1 MSRAIG
7 FLSGRQAPGFCLPR
21 VLTPLARQ
29 HHRLS
34 HDRAPLPDEERGP
47 VVHLFV
53 RAQAAERLA
62 NVPLQRTV
70 NAARAAQTRVAMM
83 RRMLF
88 CATWAALD
96 ARLAL
101 MDGRGGTQKRCEPQ
115 YIPIGGGGGSGLSEA
130 EIKLLVQ
137 NEVASLRDDLV
148 GRMQNAASMATQP
161 LEQALSET
169 QAECRTLERLDEA
182 IEMLKRAPGIE
193 EVDQRLAFSDAK
205 LSAAL
210 ARLDAATLAAAKTA
224 SPPPET
230 ASPPPEGAA
239 PSIDAKRLE
248 RLEQAVADLS
258 REVAAATAAAKNAAA
273 NAAPAAPAAARPPPP
288 PPVSGDAAAAALARA
303 GELERAV
310 VDVAEALER
319 EARARMDADTSVEGR
334 MRKLENATL
343 GVAERHAKALETLI
357 TYTYPFQQRGVS
369 MS

>member
-1 MSRAIG
+1 
-7 FLSGRQAPGFCLPR
+7 
-21 VLTPLARQ
+21 
-29 HHRLS
+29 
-34 HDRAPLPDEERGP
+34 
-47 VVHLFV
+47 
-53 RAQAAERLA
+53 
-62 NVPLQRTV
+62 
-70 NAARAAQTRVAMM
+70 
-83 RRMLF
+83 MLF

-96 ARLAL
+96 AKLAL
-101 MDGRGGTQKRCEPQ
+101 MDGRGGSRGKCEPQ
-115 YIPIGGGGGSGLSEA
+115 YIPIGGGGGSGMSEA

-148 GRMQNAASMATQP
+148 GRMQTAASMATQP

-169 QAECRTLERLDEA
+169 QAECRTLERLDDA
-182 IEMLKRAPGIE
+182 VDLLKRAPGIE

-205 LSAAL
+205 LAAAL

-224 SPPPET
+224 SPPPE
-230 ASPPPEGAA
+230 GAA
-239 PSIDAKRLE
+239 PSGLDAKRLE

-258 REVAAATAAAKNAAA
+258 RDVAAATAAAKNAAA
-273 NAAPAAPAAARPPPP
+273 NAAPATPAARPPPP
-288 PPVSGDAAAAALARA
+288 PPPVSGGDAAAAALARA
-303 GELERAV
+303 SELERAV

-319 EARARMDADTSVEGR
+319 EARARMDADTAVDGR

>member
-1 MSRAIG
+1 
-7 FLSGRQAPGFCLPR
+7 
-21 VLTPLARQ
+21 
-29 HHRLS
+29 
-34 HDRAPLPDEERGP
+34 
-47 VVHLFV
+47 
-53 RAQAAERLA
+53 
-62 NVPLQRTV
+62 
-70 NAARAAQTRVAMM
+70 M
-83 RRMLF
+83 RRMLL

-96 ARLAL
+96 AKLTL
-101 MDGRGGTQKRCEPQ
+101 MDGRGGSRGKCEPQ
-115 YIPIGGGGGSGLSEA
+115 YIPIGGGGGSGMSEA

-148 GRMQNAASMATQP
+148 GRMQTAASMATQP

-182 IEMLKRAPGIE
+182 IEILKRAPGIE

-205 LSAAL
+205 LAAAL
-210 ARLDAATLAAAKTA
+210 ARLDAATLAASKTA

-239 PSIDAKRLE
+239 PSGLDAKRLE
-248 RLEQAVADLS
+248 RLEQAVADLT
-258 REVAAATAAAKNAAA
+258 RDVAAATAAARTAASAA
-273 NAAPAAPAAARPPPP
+273 NAVPASSSKPAASRPPPP

-319 EARARMDADTSVEGR
+319 EARARMDADTAVDGR
-334 MRKLENATL
+334 MLKLENATL

>member
-1 MSRAIG
+1 
-7 FLSGRQAPGFCLPR
+7 
-21 VLTPLARQ
+21 
-29 HHRLS
+29 
-34 HDRAPLPDEERGP
+34 
-47 VVHLFV
+47 
-53 RAQAAERLA
+53 
-62 NVPLQRTV
+62 
-70 NAARAAQTRVAMM
+70 M
-83 RRMLF
+83 RRILL
-88 CATWAALD
+88 CAAWAVSEAKLT
-96 ARLAL
+96 L
-101 MDGRGGTQKRCEPQ
+101 MDGRGGSRGRCEPQ

-130 EIKLLVQ
+130 EIRLLVQ

-205 LSAAL
+205 LAAAL

-239 PSIDAKRLE
+239 PSNIDAKRLE

-258 REVAAATAAAKNAAA
+258 RDVAAATAAAKNAA
-273 NAAPAAPAAARPPPP
+273 NAAPAASTRPPPP
-288 PPVSGDAAAAALARA
+288 PPQPISGDAAAAALARA

-343 GVAERHAKALETLI
+343 GLAERHAKALETLI

>member
-1 MSRAIG
+1 
-7 FLSGRQAPGFCLPR
+7 
-21 VLTPLARQ
+21 
-29 HHRLS
+29 
-34 HDRAPLPDEERGP
+34 
-47 VVHLFV
+47 
-53 RAQAAERLA
+53 
-62 NVPLQRTV
+62 
-70 NAARAAQTRVAMM
+70 
-83 RRMLF
+83 MLK
-88 CATWAALD
+88 ALD
-96 ARLAL
+96 AKLAL
-101 MDGRGGTQKRCEPQ
+101 MDGRGGSQKCQPQ

-137 NEVASLRDDLV
+137 TEVASLRDDLV
-148 GRMQNAASMATQP
+148 GRMQTAASMATQP

-169 QAECRTLERLDEA
+169 QAECRTLERLDDA
-182 IEMLKRAPGIE
+182 VDLLKRAPGIE

-210 ARLDAATLAAAKTA
+210 ARLDAATLAAAQTA

-239 PSIDAKRLE
+239 PSGLDAKRLE

-258 REVAAATAAAKNAAA
+258 RDVAAATAAAKNAAA
-273 NAAPAAPAAARPPPP
+273 NAVPASSARPPPP
-288 PPVSGDAAAAALARA
+288 PPPISGDAAAAALARA

-319 EARARMDADTSVEGR
+319 EARARMDADTAVDGR

>member
-1 MSRAIG
+1 
-7 FLSGRQAPGFCLPR
+7 
-21 VLTPLARQ
+21 
-29 HHRLS
+29 
-34 HDRAPLPDEERGP
+34 
-47 VVHLFV
+47 
-53 RAQAAERLA
+53 
-62 NVPLQRTV
+62 
-70 NAARAAQTRVAMM
+70 MM
-83 RRMLF
+83 RRLLL
-88 CATWAALD
+88 CATLAEAK
-96 ARLAL
+96 LAL
-101 MDGRGGTQKRCEPQ
+101 MDGRGGSRGKCEPQ

-148 GRMQNAASMATQP
+148 GRMQTAASMATQP

-182 IEMLKRAPGIE
+182 VDLLKRAPGIE

-205 LSAAL
+205 LAAAL

-258 REVAAATAAAKNAAA
+258 RDVAAATAAAKNAAA
-273 NAAPAAPAAARPPPP
+273 NAAPASSAARPPPPP

-334 MRKLENATL
+334 MRELENATL

>member
-1 MSRAIG
+1 
-7 FLSGRQAPGFCLPR
+7 
-21 VLTPLARQ
+21 
-29 HHRLS
+29 
-34 HDRAPLPDEERGP
+34 
-47 VVHLFV
+47 
-53 RAQAAERLA
+53 
-62 NVPLQRTV
+62 
-70 NAARAAQTRVAMM
+70 
-83 RRMLF
+83 MLL

-96 ARLAL
+96 AKLTL
-101 MDGRGGTQKRCEPQ
+101 MDGRGGSRGKCEPQ
-115 YIPIGGGGGSGLSEA
+115 YIPIGGGGGSGMSEA

-148 GRMQNAASMATQP
+148 GRMQTAASMATQP

-169 QAECRTLERLDEA
+169 QAECRTLERLDDA
-182 IEMLKRAPGIE
+182 VDLLRRAPGIE

-205 LSAAL
+205 LAAAL

-224 SPPPET
+224 SPPPE
-230 ASPPPEGAA
+230 GAA
-239 PSIDAKRLE
+239 PSGLDAKRLE

-258 REVAAATAAAKNAAA
+258 RDVAAATAAARTAASAA
-273 NAAPAAPAAARPPPP
+273 NAVPASSSKPAASRPPP

-319 EARARMDADTSVEGR
+319 EARARMDADTAVDGR

>member
-1 MSRAIG
+1 
-7 FLSGRQAPGFCLPR
+7 
-21 VLTPLARQ
+21 
-29 HHRLS
+29 
-34 HDRAPLPDEERGP
+34 
-47 VVHLFV
+47 
-53 RAQAAERLA
+53 
-62 NVPLQRTV
+62 
-70 NAARAAQTRVAMM
+70 M
-83 RRMLF
+83 RRMLL

-96 ARLAL
+96 AKLTL
-101 MDGRGGTQKRCEPQ
+101 MDGRGGSRGKCEPQ
-115 YIPIGGGGGSGLSEA
+115 YIPIGGGGGSGMSEA

-148 GRMQNAASMATQP
+148 GRMQTAASMATQP

-182 IEMLKRAPGIE
+182 VDLLKRAPGIE

-205 LSAAL
+205 LAAAL

-239 PSIDAKRLE
+239 PSGLDAKRLE

-258 REVAAATAAAKNAAA
+258 RDVAAATAAAKNAA
-273 NAAPAAPAAARPPPP
+273 NAVPASPTPAARPPPP
-288 PPVSGDAAAAALARA
+288 PPPVSGGDAAAAALARA

-334 MRKLENATL
+334 MRQLENATL

>member
-1 MSRAIG
+1 
-7 FLSGRQAPGFCLPR
+7 
-21 VLTPLARQ
+21 
-29 HHRLS
+29 
-34 HDRAPLPDEERGP
+34 
-47 VVHLFV
+47 
-53 RAQAAERLA
+53 
-62 NVPLQRTV
+62 
-70 NAARAAQTRVAMM
+70 
-83 RRMLF
+83 
-88 CATWAALD
+88 
-96 ARLAL
+96 
-101 MDGRGGTQKRCEPQ
+101 MDGRGGSRGKCEPQ

-148 GRMQNAASMATQP
+148 GRMQTAASMATQP

-182 IEMLKRAPGIE
+182 VDLLKRAPGIE

-205 LSAAL
+205 LAAAL

-224 SPPPET
+224 PET

-239 PSIDAKRLE
+239 PSTIDAKRLE

-258 REVAAATAAAKNAAA
+258 RDVAAATAAAKNAAA
-273 NAAPAAPAAARPPPP
+273 NAVPASSARPPPPP

>member
-1 MSRAIG
+1 
-7 FLSGRQAPGFCLPR
+7 
-21 VLTPLARQ
+21 
-29 HHRLS
+29 
-34 HDRAPLPDEERGP
+34 
-47 VVHLFV
+47 
-53 RAQAAERLA
+53 
-62 NVPLQRTV
+62 
-70 NAARAAQTRVAMM
+70 
-83 RRMLF
+83 MLL

-96 ARLAL
+96 AKLTL
-101 MDGRGGTQKRCEPQ
+101 MDGRGGSRGKCEPQ
-115 YIPIGGGGGSGLSEA
+115 YIPIGGGGGSGMSEA

-148 GRMQNAASMATQP
+148 GRMQTAASMATQP

-182 IEMLKRAPGIE
+182 VDLLKRAPGIE

-205 LSAAL
+205 LAAAL
-210 ARLDAATLAAAKTA
+210 ARLDAATLAASKTA

-239 PSIDAKRLE
+239 PSGLDAKRLE

-258 REVAAATAAAKNAAA
+258 RDVAAATAAARTAASAA
-273 NAAPAAPAAARPPPP
+273 NAVPASSSKPAASRPPP

-319 EARARMDADTSVEGR
+319 EARARMDADTAVDGR

>member
-1 MSRAIG
+1 MK
-7 FLSGRQAPGFCLPR
+7 
-21 VLTPLARQ
+21 
-29 HHRLS
+29 
-34 HDRAPLPDEERGP
+34 
-47 VVHLFV
+47 
-53 RAQAAERLA
+53 
-62 NVPLQRTV
+62 
-70 NAARAAQTRVAMM
+70 
-83 RRMLF
+83 
-88 CATWAALD
+88 ALE
-96 ARLAL
+96 AKLAL
-101 MDGRGGTQKRCEPQ
+101 MDGRGGTNKRCEPQ
-115 YIPIGGGGGSGLSEA
+115 YIPIGGGGGGSGMSEA

-148 GRMQNAASMATQP
+148 GRMQTAASMATQP

-169 QAECRTLERLDEA
+169 QAECRTLERLDDA
-182 IEMLKRAPGIE
+182 VDLLKRAPGIE

-224 SPPPET
+224 SPPPEA

-239 PSIDAKRLE
+239 PSTIDAKRLE
-248 RLEQAVADLS
+248 LLEQAVADLS
-258 REVAAATAAAKNAAA
+258 RDVAAATAAAKNAAA
-273 NAAPAAPAAARPPPP
+273 NAAPASSARPPPPP

>member
-1 MSRAIG
+1 
-7 FLSGRQAPGFCLPR
+7 
-21 VLTPLARQ
+21 
-29 HHRLS
+29 
-34 HDRAPLPDEERGP
+34 
-47 VVHLFV
+47 
-53 RAQAAERLA
+53 
-62 NVPLQRTV
+62 
-70 NAARAAQTRVAMM
+70 MM
-83 RRMLF
+83 RRILL

-96 ARLAL
+96 AKLAL
-101 MDGRGGTQKRCEPQ
+101 MDGRGGSRGKCEPQ
-115 YIPIGGGGGSGLSEA
+115 YIPIGGGGGSGMSEA

-148 GRMQNAASMATQP
+148 GRMQTAASMATQP
-161 LEQALSET
+161 FEQALSET

-182 IEMLKRAPGIE
+182 VDLLKRAPGIE

-205 LSAAL
+205 LAAAL

-224 SPPPET
+224 SPPPE
-230 ASPPPEGAA
+230 GAA
-239 PSIDAKRLE
+239 PSGLDAKRLE

-258 REVAAATAAAKNAAA
+258 RDVAAATAAARTAASAA
-273 NAAPAAPAAARPPPP
+273 NAVPASSSKPAASRPPP

>member
-1 MSRAIG
+1 MRRLVA
-7 FLSGRQAPGFCLPR
+7 LLA
-21 VLTPLARQ
+21 PLA
-29 HHRLS
+29 
-34 HDRAPLPDEERGP
+34 
-47 VVHLFV
+47 
-53 RAQAAERLA
+53 
-62 NVPLQRTV
+62 V
-70 NAARAAQTRVAMM
+70 NA
-83 RRMLF
+83 
-88 CATWAALD
+88 
-96 ARLAL
+96 RLTL
-101 MDGRGGTQKRCEPQ
+101 MDGRGGSRGKCEPQ
-115 YIPIGGGGGSGLSEA
+115 YIPIGGGGGSGMSEA

-148 GRMQNAASMATQP
+148 GRMQTAASMATQP

-182 IEMLKRAPGIE
+182 VDLLKRAPGIE

-205 LSAAL
+205 LAAAL

-239 PSIDAKRLE
+239 PSGLDAKRLE

-258 REVAAATAAAKNAAA
+258 RDVAAATAAARTAASAA
-273 NAAPAAPAAARPPPP
+273 NAVPASSARPPPP
-288 PPVSGDAAAAALARA
+288 PPPPISGDAAAAALARA

-334 MRKLENATL
+334 MRRLENATL

>member
-273 NAAPAAPAAARPPPP
+273 NAAPAAPAVARPPPP

>member
-1 MSRAIG
+1 MRRLVA
-7 FLSGRQAPGFCLPR
+7 LLA
-21 VLTPLARQ
+21 PLA
-29 HHRLS
+29 
-34 HDRAPLPDEERGP
+34 A
-47 VVHLFV
+47 
-53 RAQAAERLA
+53 
-62 NVPLQRTV
+62 
-70 NAARAAQTRVAMM
+70 
-83 RRMLF
+83 
-88 CATWAALD
+88 D
-96 ARLAL
+96 AKLTL
-101 MDGRGGTQKRCEPQ
+101 MDGRGGSRGKCEPQ
-115 YIPIGGGGGSGLSEA
+115 YIPIGGGGGSGMSEA

-148 GRMQNAASMATQP
+148 GRMQNAASLATQP

-205 LSAAL
+205 LAAAL

-239 PSIDAKRLE
+239 PSGLDAKRLE

-258 REVAAATAAAKNAAA
+258 RDVAAATAAARTAASAA
-273 NAAPAAPAAARPPPP
+273 NAVPASSSKPAASRPPP

>member
-1 MSRAIG
+1 MRRLVA
-7 FLSGRQAPGFCLPR
+7 LLA
-21 VLTPLARQ
+21 PLA
-29 HHRLS
+29 
-34 HDRAPLPDEERGP
+34 A
-47 VVHLFV
+47 
-53 RAQAAERLA
+53 
-62 NVPLQRTV
+62 
-70 NAARAAQTRVAMM
+70 
-83 RRMLF
+83 
-88 CATWAALD
+88 D

-101 MDGRGGTQKRCEPQ
+101 MDGRGGSRGKCEPQ
-115 YIPIGGGGGSGLSEA
+115 YIPIGGGGGSGMSEA

-148 GRMQNAASMATQP
+148 GRMQTAASMATQP

-205 LSAAL
+205 LAAAL
-210 ARLDAATLAAAKTA
+210 ARLDAATLAASKTA

-239 PSIDAKRLE
+239 PSGLDAKRLE

-258 REVAAATAAAKNAAA
+258 RDVAAATAAARTAASAA
-273 NAAPAAPAAARPPPP
+273 NAVPASSSKPAASRPPP

-319 EARARMDADTSVEGR
+319 EARARMDADTAVDGR

>member
-1 MSRAIG
+1 MRHLVA
-7 FLSGRQAPGFCLPR
+7 LL
-21 VLTPLARQ
+21 
-29 HHRLS
+29 
-34 HDRAPLPDEERGP
+34 APL
-47 VVHLFV
+47 
-53 RAQAAERLA
+53 
-62 NVPLQRTV
+62 
-70 NAARAAQTRVAMM
+70 VA
-83 RRMLF
+83 
-88 CATWAALD
+88 D
-96 ARLAL
+96 AKLTL
-101 MDGRGGTQKRCEPQ
+101 MDGRGGSRGKCEPQ
-115 YIPIGGGGGSGLSEA
+115 YIPIAGGGGSGMSEA

-148 GRMQNAASMATQP
+148 GRMQTAASMATQP

-205 LSAAL
+205 LAAAL
-210 ARLDAATLAAAKTA
+210 ARLDAATLAASKTA

-239 PSIDAKRLE
+239 PSGLDAKRLE

-258 REVAAATAAAKNAAA
+258 RDVAAATAAARTAASAA
-273 NAAPAAPAAARPPPP
+273 NAVPASSSKPAASRPPP

-334 MRKLENATL
+334 MRRLENATL

>member
-1 MSRAIG
+1 
-7 FLSGRQAPGFCLPR
+7 
-21 VLTPLARQ
+21 
-29 HHRLS
+29 
-34 HDRAPLPDEERGP
+34 
-47 VVHLFV
+47 
-53 RAQAAERLA
+53 
-62 NVPLQRTV
+62 
-70 NAARAAQTRVAMM
+70 M
-83 RRMLF
+83 RRIIF

>member
-1 MSRAIG
+1 MRR
-7 FLSGRQAPGFCLPR
+7 LV
-21 VLTPLARQ
+21 VLLAPLA
-29 HHRLS
+29 
-34 HDRAPLPDEERGP
+34 A
-47 VVHLFV
+47 
-53 RAQAAERLA
+53 
-62 NVPLQRTV
+62 
-70 NAARAAQTRVAMM
+70 
-83 RRMLF
+83 
-88 CATWAALD
+88 D
-96 ARLAL
+96 ARLTL
-101 MDGRGGTQKRCEPQ
+101 MDGRGGSRGKCEPQ
-115 YIPIGGGGGSGLSEA
+115 YIPIGGGGGSGMSEA

-148 GRMQNAASMATQP
+148 GRMQNAASLATQP

-169 QAECRTLERLDEA
+169 QAECRTLERLDDA
-182 IEMLKRAPGIE
+182 VDLLKRAPGIE

-205 LSAAL
+205 LAAAL

-239 PSIDAKRLE
+239 PSGLDAKRLE

-258 REVAAATAAAKNAAA
+258 RDVAAATAAAKNAA
-273 NAAPAAPAAARPPPP
+273 NAVPASPTPAARPPPP
-288 PPVSGDAAAAALARA
+288 PPPVSGGDAAAAALARA
-303 GELERAV
+303 SELERAV

-319 EARARMDADTSVEGR
+319 EARARMDADTAVDGR

>member
-1 MSRAIG
+1 MRRLVA
-7 FLSGRQAPGFCLPR
+7 LLA
-21 VLTPLARQ
+21 PLA
-29 HHRLS
+29 
-34 HDRAPLPDEERGP
+34 A
-47 VVHLFV
+47 
-53 RAQAAERLA
+53 
-62 NVPLQRTV
+62 
-70 NAARAAQTRVAMM
+70 
-83 RRMLF
+83 
-88 CATWAALD
+88 D

-101 MDGRGGTQKRCEPQ
+101 MDGRGGSRGKCEPQ
-115 YIPIGGGGGSGLSEA
+115 YIPIAGGGGSGMSEA

-148 GRMQNAASMATQP
+148 GRMQTAASMATQP

-205 LSAAL
+205 LAAAL
-210 ARLDAATLAAAKTA
+210 ARLDAATLAASKTA
-224 SPPPET
+224 SPPPE
-230 ASPPPEGAA
+230 SAA
-239 PSIDAKRLE
+239 PSGLDAKRLE

-258 REVAAATAAAKNAAA
+258 RDVAAATAAARTAASAA
-273 NAAPAAPAAARPPPP
+273 NAVPASSSKPAASRPPP

-319 EARARMDADTSVEGR
+319 EARARMDADTAVDGR

>member
-1 MSRAIG
+1 
-7 FLSGRQAPGFCLPR
+7 
-21 VLTPLARQ
+21 
-29 HHRLS
+29 
-34 HDRAPLPDEERGP
+34 
-47 VVHLFV
+47 
-53 RAQAAERLA
+53 
-62 NVPLQRTV
+62 
-70 NAARAAQTRVAMM
+70 M
-83 RRMLF
+83 RRLLF
-88 CATWAALD
+88 CAAWVSIEAK
-96 ARLAL
+96 LAL
-101 MDGRGGTQKRCEPQ
+101 MDGRGGTNKRCEPQ
-115 YIPIGGGGGSGLSEA
+115 YIPIGGGGGGSGMSEA

-148 GRMQNAASMATQP
+148 GRMQTAASMATQP

-182 IEMLKRAPGIE
+182 VDLLKRAPGIE

-205 LSAAL
+205 LAAAL

-224 SPPPET
+224 APPPET

-239 PSIDAKRLE
+239 PSSIDAKRLE

-258 REVAAATAAAKNAAA
+258 RDVAAATAAA
-273 NAAPAAPAAARPPPP
+273 NAAPATSAARPPPPP

>member
-1 MSRAIG
+1 
-7 FLSGRQAPGFCLPR
+7 
-21 VLTPLARQ
+21 
-29 HHRLS
+29 
-34 HDRAPLPDEERGP
+34 
-47 VVHLFV
+47 
-53 RAQAAERLA
+53 
-62 NVPLQRTV
+62 
-70 NAARAAQTRVAMM
+70 MM
-83 RRMLF
+83 RRLV
-88 CATWAALD
+88 ALLAPLAAD
-96 ARLAL
+96 ARLTL
-101 MDGRGGTQKRCEPQ
+101 MDGRGGSRGKCEPQ
-115 YIPIGGGGGSGLSEA
+115 YIPIGGGGGSGMSEA

-148 GRMQNAASMATQP
+148 GRMQTAASMATQP

-182 IEMLKRAPGIE
+182 VDLLKRAPGIE

-205 LSAAL
+205 LAAAL

-239 PSIDAKRLE
+239 PSGLDAKRLE

-258 REVAAATAAAKNAAA
+258 RDVAAATAAARTAASAA
-273 NAAPAAPAAARPPPP
+273 NAVPASSSKPAASRPP

-319 EARARMDADTSVEGR
+319 EARARMDADTRVEGR

>member
-1 MSRAIG
+1 MR
-7 FLSGRQAPGFCLPR
+7 
-21 VLTPLARQ
+21 
-29 HHRLS
+29 RLVALL
-34 HDRAPLPDEERGP
+34 APLYT
-47 VVHLFV
+47 
-53 RAQAAERLA
+53 
-62 NVPLQRTV
+62 N
-70 NAARAAQTRVAMM
+70 
-83 RRMLF
+83 
-88 CATWAALD
+88 

-101 MDGRGGTQKRCEPQ
+101 MDGRGGSRGKCEPQ
-115 YIPIGGGGGSGLSEA
+115 YIPIGGGGGSGMSEA

-148 GRMQNAASMATQP
+148 GRMQTAASMATQP

-182 IEMLKRAPGIE
+182 VDLLKRAPGIE

-258 REVAAATAAAKNAAA
+258 RDVAAATAAAKNAA
-273 NAAPAAPAAARPPPP
+273 NAVPASPTPAARPPPP
-288 PPVSGDAAAAALARA
+288 PPPVSGGDAAAAALARA

>member
-1 MSRAIG
+1 MRRLVA
-7 FLSGRQAPGFCLPR
+7 LLA
-21 VLTPLARQ
+21 PLA
-29 HHRLS
+29 
-34 HDRAPLPDEERGP
+34 A
-47 VVHLFV
+47 
-53 RAQAAERLA
+53 
-62 NVPLQRTV
+62 
-70 NAARAAQTRVAMM
+70 
-83 RRMLF
+83 
-88 CATWAALD
+88 D

-101 MDGRGGTQKRCEPQ
+101 MDGRGGSRGKCEPQ

-148 GRMQNAASMATQP
+148 GRMQTAASMATQP

-182 IEMLKRAPGIE
+182 VDLLKRAPGIE

-205 LSAAL
+205 LAAAL

-224 SPPPET
+224 SPPPEA

-239 PSIDAKRLE
+239 PSNIDAKRME

-258 REVAAATAAAKNAAA
+258 RDVAAATAAAKNAAA
-273 NAAPAAPAAARPPPP
+273 NAAPATPAAARPPPPP

>member
-1 MSRAIG
+1 
-7 FLSGRQAPGFCLPR
+7 
-21 VLTPLARQ
+21 
-29 HHRLS
+29 
-34 HDRAPLPDEERGP
+34 
-47 VVHLFV
+47 
-53 RAQAAERLA
+53 
-62 NVPLQRTV
+62 
-70 NAARAAQTRVAMM
+70 
-83 RRMLF
+83 MLF

-96 ARLAL
+96 AKLAL
-101 MDGRGGTQKRCEPQ
+101 MDGRGGGRGKCEPQ

-182 IEMLKRAPGIE
+182 VDLLKRAPGIE

-205 LSAAL
+205 LAAAL

-224 SPPPET
+224 SPPPEA
-230 ASPPPEGAA
+230 ASPPPEGTV
-239 PSIDAKRLE
+239 PSSIDAKRLE

-258 REVAAATAAAKNAAA
+258 RDVAAATAAAKNAAA
-273 NAAPAAPAAARPPPP
+273 NAVPASSARPPPPPP

>member
-1 MSRAIG
+1 MR
-7 FLSGRQAPGFCLPR
+7 
-21 VLTPLARQ
+21 
-29 HHRLS
+29 RLVALL
-34 HDRAPLPDEERGP
+34 APLYT
-47 VVHLFV
+47 
-53 RAQAAERLA
+53 
-62 NVPLQRTV
+62 N
-70 NAARAAQTRVAMM
+70 
-83 RRMLF
+83 
-88 CATWAALD
+88 

-101 MDGRGGTQKRCEPQ
+101 MDGRGGGRGKCEPQ
-115 YIPIGGGGGSGLSEA
+115 YIPIGGGGGSGMSEA

-182 IEMLKRAPGIE
+182 IEILKRAPGIE

-205 LSAAL
+205 LAAAL
-210 ARLDAATLAAAKTA
+210 ARLDAATLAASKTA
-224 SPPPET
+224 PET
-230 ASPPPEGAA
+230 ASPSPEGAA
-239 PSIDAKRLE
+239 PSNIDAKRLE

-258 REVAAATAAAKNAAA
+258 RDVAAATAAARTAASAA
-273 NAAPAAPAAARPPPP
+273 NAVPASSSKPAASRPPPP

>member
-1 MSRAIG
+1 MRR
-7 FLSGRQAPGFCLPR
+7 LV
-21 VLTPLARQ
+21 VLLAPLA
-29 HHRLS
+29 
-34 HDRAPLPDEERGP
+34 A
-47 VVHLFV
+47 
-53 RAQAAERLA
+53 
-62 NVPLQRTV
+62 
-70 NAARAAQTRVAMM
+70 
-83 RRMLF
+83 
-88 CATWAALD
+88 D
-96 ARLAL
+96 ARLTL
-101 MDGRGGTQKRCEPQ
+101 MDGRGGSRGKCEPQ
-115 YIPIGGGGGSGLSEA
+115 YIPIGGGGGSGMSEA

-148 GRMQNAASMATQP
+148 GRMQNAASLATQP

-169 QAECRTLERLDEA
+169 QAECRTLERLDDA
-182 IEMLKRAPGIE
+182 VDLLKRAPGIE

-205 LSAAL
+205 LAAAL

-239 PSIDAKRLE
+239 PSGLDAKRLE

-258 REVAAATAAAKNAAA
+258 RDVAAATAAAKNAA
-273 NAAPAAPAAARPPPP
+273 NAVPASPTPAARPPPP
-288 PPVSGDAAAAALARA
+288 PPPVSGGDAAAAALARA
-303 GELERAV
+303 SELERAV

>member
-1 MSRAIG
+1 
-7 FLSGRQAPGFCLPR
+7 
-21 VLTPLARQ
+21 
-29 HHRLS
+29 
-34 HDRAPLPDEERGP
+34 
-47 VVHLFV
+47 
-53 RAQAAERLA
+53 
-62 NVPLQRTV
+62 
-70 NAARAAQTRVAMM
+70 M
-83 RRMLF
+83 RRILL
-88 CATWAALD
+88 CATLAEAK
-96 ARLAL
+96 LAL
-101 MDGRGGTQKRCEPQ
+101 MDGRGGSRGKCEPQ

-148 GRMQNAASMATQP
+148 GRMQTAASMATQP

-205 LSAAL
+205 LAAAL

-239 PSIDAKRLE
+239 PSSIDAKRLE

-258 REVAAATAAAKNAAA
+258 RDVAAATAAAKNAAA
-273 NAAPAAPAAARPPPP
+273 NAVPPSSAARPSPPPPP

>member
-1 MSRAIG
+1 M
-7 FLSGRQAPGFCLPR
+7 
-21 VLTPLARQ
+21 
-29 HHRLS
+29 
-34 HDRAPLPDEERGP
+34 
-47 VVHLFV
+47 
-53 RAQAAERLA
+53 
-62 NVPLQRTV
+62 
-70 NAARAAQTRVAMM
+70 
-83 RRMLF
+83 
-88 CATWAALD
+88 
-96 ARLAL
+96 
-101 MDGRGGTQKRCEPQ
+101 
-115 YIPIGGGGGSGLSEA
+115 SEA

-148 GRMQNAASMATQP
+148 GRMQTAASMATQP

-205 LSAAL
+205 LAAAL
-210 ARLDAATLAAAKTA
+210 ARLDAATLAASKTA

-239 PSIDAKRLE
+239 PSGLDAKRLE

-258 REVAAATAAAKNAAA
+258 RDVAAATAAARTAASAA
-273 NAAPAAPAAARPPPP
+273 NAVPASSSKPAASRPPP

-319 EARARMDADTSVEGR
+319 EARARMDADTAVDGR

>member
-1 MSRAIG
+1 
-7 FLSGRQAPGFCLPR
+7 
-21 VLTPLARQ
+21 
-29 HHRLS
+29 
-34 HDRAPLPDEERGP
+34 
-47 VVHLFV
+47 
-53 RAQAAERLA
+53 
-62 NVPLQRTV
+62 
-70 NAARAAQTRVAMM
+70 
-83 RRMLF
+83 MLL
-88 CATWAALD
+88 CALLKALD
-96 ARLAL
+96 AKLAL
-101 MDGRGGTQKRCEPQ
+101 MDGRGTSQKCQPQ
-115 YIPIGGGGGSGLSEA
+115 YIPIGGGGGSGMSEA

-148 GRMQNAASMATQP
+148 GRMQTAASMATQP

-182 IEMLKRAPGIE
+182 VDLLKRAPGIE

-205 LSAAL
+205 LAAAL

-239 PSIDAKRLE
+239 PSSIDAKRLE

-258 REVAAATAAAKNAAA
+258 RDVAAATAAAKNAAA
-273 NAAPAAPAAARPPPP
+273 NAVPPSSAARPSPPPPP

-334 MRKLENATL
+334 MRQLENATL

>member
-1 MSRAIG
+1 MRRLVA
-7 FLSGRQAPGFCLPR
+7 LLA
-21 VLTPLARQ
+21 PLA
-29 HHRLS
+29 
-34 HDRAPLPDEERGP
+34 A
-47 VVHLFV
+47 
-53 RAQAAERLA
+53 
-62 NVPLQRTV
+62 
-70 NAARAAQTRVAMM
+70 
-83 RRMLF
+83 
-88 CATWAALD
+88 D

-101 MDGRGGTQKRCEPQ
+101 MDGRGGSRGKCEPQ
-115 YIPIGGGGGSGLSEA
+115 YIPIAGGGGSGMSEA

-148 GRMQNAASMATQP
+148 GRMQTAASMATQP

-205 LSAAL
+205 LAAAL
-210 ARLDAATLAAAKTA
+210 ARLDAATLAASKTA

-239 PSIDAKRLE
+239 PSGLDAKRLE

-258 REVAAATAAAKNAAA
+258 RDVAAATAAARTAASAA
-273 NAAPAAPAAARPPPP
+273 NAVPASSSKPAASRPPP

>member
-1 MSRAIG
+1 MRRLVA
-7 FLSGRQAPGFCLPR
+7 LLA
-21 VLTPLARQ
+21 PLA
-29 HHRLS
+29 
-34 HDRAPLPDEERGP
+34 A
-47 VVHLFV
+47 
-53 RAQAAERLA
+53 
-62 NVPLQRTV
+62 
-70 NAARAAQTRVAMM
+70 
-83 RRMLF
+83 
-88 CATWAALD
+88 D
-96 ARLAL
+96 ARLTL
-101 MDGRGGTQKRCEPQ
+101 MDGRGGSRGKCEPQ

-182 IEMLKRAPGIE
+182 IEILKRAPGIE

-210 ARLDAATLAAAKTA
+210 ARLDAATLAASRTA
-224 SPPPET
+224 PET

-239 PSIDAKRLE
+239 PSTIDAKRLE

-258 REVAAATAAAKNAAA
+258 RDVAAATAAAKNAAA
-273 NAAPAAPAAARPPPP
+273 NAVPAASTRPPPP
-288 PPVSGDAAAAALARA
+288 PPPPISGDAAAAALARA

-319 EARARMDADTSVEGR
+319 EARARMDAETVMDGR